1 MVPAPPGYDGIM
13 QIPMVDLHAQ
23 YLEIKEEID
32 AAIAEVIQN
41 SAFIKGPFV
50 ERFEVAF
57 AQFLGVEHCIGV
69 GNGTDALVIAL
80 KALGIGPGDEV
91 ITAVNTFVATP
102 EAISLTGARPVFCD
116 VEPGSMLL
124 DPDLIKERLTEQ
136 TRAIIP
142 VHLYGRVA
150 AMDRILDVAR
160 QHQLKVVEDAAQ
172 AHGAQVGGVT
182 AGAFGDAS
190 THSFFPGK
198 NLGAYGDAGA
208 IVTCN
213 EEAALF
219 ARQYAN
225 HGRSTKYG
233 HQFEGMNSRLDGLQ
247 AAVLSVK
254 LRYLERW
261 CELRREHART
271 YTRLLQGIEGIT
283 CPEMPEAEQHV
294 FHLYVIRTPYRDAL
308 REHLAS
314 KGINTG
320 IHYPQIM
327 AELPAYRKNAGPPED
342 YPVAA
347 ALSSEILSLPLYP
360 EMTAEQIEIVVA
372 EIRLF
377 CR

>member
-1 MVPAPPGYDGIM
+1 M
-13 QIPMVDLHAQ
+13 QIPLVDLHAQ
-23 YLEIKEEID
+23 YLKIKEEID
-32 AAIAEVIQN
+32 AAIAEVIQK

-50 ERFEVAF
+50 ERFEAAF

-124 DPDLIKERLTEQ
+124 DPELIKERLTEK

-150 AMDRILDVAR
+150 SMDRILDVAR
-160 QHQLKVVEDAAQ
+160 QYQLKVVEDAAQ
-172 AHGAQVGGVT
+172 AHGARRHGIT

-208 IVTCN
+208 IVTRN

-233 HQFEGMNSRLDGLQ
+233 HQFEGTNSRLDGLQ
-247 AAVLSVK
+247 AAILSVK

-261 CELRREHART
+261 CELRRKHAQD
-271 YTRLLQGIEGIT
+271 YTRLLQDIEGIT

-308 REHLAS
+308 RKHLAS

-327 AELPAYRKNAGPPED
+327 AELPAYRQSAGPPED

-347 ALSSEILSLPLYP
+347 ALRSEILSLPLYP
-360 EMTAEQIEIVVA
+360 EMTAEQIESVVA
-372 EIRLF
+372 EIREF
-377 CR
+377 YR